1 MNTKVFRGIL
11 LTVLTTACCIVLGF
25 LLMLAVSLL
34 PIEPIDRN
42 AANSV
47 GTLERD
53 GDYPQRKTVN
63 GEQVLENYTDA
74 LMMMTA
80 ACPREQE
87 LVAYALAGGRKM
99 VKGEE
104 EVRSYALYYYPP
116 EDQELQVVTAT
127 YPRYWHGYLVAL
139 KPLLCLFNLRQIRK
153 LFLMAQ
159 ALLAGAIVCM
169 MFVRRLGRYVLP
181 LLLSL
186 TLLSPLVIAQSL
198 HYSCVYFV
206 LLLACLFL
214 LVFHRRMR
222 RKEMYFVFFTAVG
235 CATSFVDLLTT
246 PLLTLCF
253 PLILYICL
261 NAPRRLKAAAR
272 DVFFMCV
279 CWAVG
284 YVGMWA
290 GKWVL
295 ATLLTDMNVIRDAL
309 STVMFRTSQVDG
321 RGEAISYMEILRRN
335 WSRLEKSPI
344 WGASLLVMLAGILA
358 AGRQRRLK
366 QLLPRVCGFGL
377 VMLLPFLWMRLAG
390 NHSYIHPHF
399 VSRILAI
406 LPFAGMCMCILP
418 ASERPAGQATS
429 DPDEGRSARAE
440 VQSA

>member
-1 MNTKVFRGIL
+1 MSTKAFRMIAL
-11 LTVLTTACCIVLGF
+11 SALTTACCIALGF
-25 LLMLAVSLL
+25 VLMLAVSLL
-34 PIEPIDRN
+34 PMEPIDRN

-47 GTLERD
+47 GTLYRE
-53 GDYPQRKTVN
+53 GDYPYRKTIN
-63 GEQVLENYTDA
+63 GDQQLDSFTDA
-74 LMMMTA
+74 IMMMTA
-80 ACPREQE
+80 ACPREKG
-87 LVAYALAGGRKM
+87 LVAYALSGAYKAIN
-99 VKGEE
+99 GEGP
-104 EVRSYALYYYPP
+104 VRSYALYYYPP
-116 EDQELQVVTAT
+116 EDQEQQVITGT
-127 YPRYWHGYLVAL
+127 YARYWHGYLVAL
-139 KPLLCLFNLRQIRK
+139 KPLLSLFNLRQIRK

-186 TLLSPLVIAQSL
+186 ALLSPLVIALSL

-214 LVFHRRMR
+214 LVFHQRMR
-222 RKEMYFVFFTAVG
+222 RKETYFVFFTAVG

-309 STVMFRTSQVDG
+309 SAIRVRASQLDAQ
-321 RGEAISYMEILRRN
+321 GETFTYMDILRRN
-335 WSRLEKSPI
+335 WSRLKKSPI

-366 QLLPRVCGFGL
+366 QLLPRACCFGF

-390 NHSYIHPHF
+390 NHSYIHLHF
-399 VSRILAI
+399 VNRILAI

-418 ASERPAGQATS
+418 ASERPAGREAS
-429 DPDEGRSARAE
+429 DPDKGRNARAE
-440 VQSA
+440 A

>member
-53 GDYPQRKTVN
+53 GNYPYRKTVN
-63 GEQVLENYTDA
+63 GDQQLDNYTDA
-74 LMMMTA
+74 LMIMTA
-80 ACPREQE
+80 AFPRDKG

-159 ALLAGAIVCM
+159 TLLVVAIVCL
-169 MFVRRLGRYVLP
+169 MFVRKLGRYVLP
-181 LLLSL
+181 FLLALV
-186 TLLSPLVIAQSL
+186 LLSPMVIAQSL

-222 RKEMYFVFFTAVG
+222 RKEMYLVFFTAVG
-235 CATSFVDLLTT
+235 CATSFADLLTT

-261 NAPRRLKAAAR
+261 NAPKCAKAAAR
-272 DVFFMCV
+272 DVLCMSV

-309 STVMFRTSQVDG
+309 STVMFRTSQMDG
-321 RGEAISYMEILRRN
+321 RGKAISYMDILRRN
-335 WSRLEKSPI
+335 WSRLEKSPV
-344 WGASLLVMLAGILA
+344 WGASLLVMLAGILT
-358 AGRQRRLK
+358 AGWQRKLK
-366 QLLPRVCGFGL
+366 QLLPRVCCFGL
-377 VMLLPFLWMRLAG
+377 VILLPFLWMRLAG
-390 NHSYIHPHF
+390 NHSYIHLHF
-399 VSRILAI
+399 VSRVYAI

-418 ASERPAGQATS
+418 ASERPAARAASG
-429 DPDEGRSARAE
+429 PDEGRNARAE
-440 VQSA
+440 A